1 LQPRDT
7 ARDIATMVPI
17 FKAFSRFSAL
27 RSGMLGVITTQI
39 VRSFR
44 DFPMK
49 TSVCSRDAQQ
59 AALFGATFA
68 EWGKDAD
75 RAFDYWLARR
85 GVSCSRVK
93 IYGFM

>member
-1 LQPRDT
+1 
-7 ARDIATMVPI
+7 
-17 FKAFSRFSAL
+17 
-27 RSGMLGVITTQI
+27 
-39 VRSFR
+39 
-44 DFPMK
+44 MK